1 MTLALTEPSPTGTA
15 FSCTRSCTLCGSSLR
30 IVLDLGRQPLAN
42 ALLKSADEVAPVYP
56 LRLGHC
62 TGCGHLQLADTVP
75 PAALFT
81 DYVYRTGSSRPMVE
95 HFGLLGQIIPTWMG
109 GLNKLVVDVGSN
121 DGTLLR
127 ALRGAEHKHAGGFK
141 ALGVDPS
148 SVARE
153 VPGTIAKFFS
163 RATAAE
169 ILAEHGPAGCVV
181 MANVLAH
188 SPNPRDLLEGARD
201 LLAYG
206 GLLVIEVPYSG
217 DFNYSQCYAEHFHY
231 FTATV
236 IERLLYETGFAVR
249 RVQPLA
255 VHGGTLRIFARRLAT
270 DPRDAHWKGRRAEVV
285 FEGQDPDEWLG
296 MLEMEDSLDWA
307 RRWGRL
313 QEQAEIHRTRLREL
327 CDGLCIGYGAPAKAT
342 VLLNWTGLHPTAL
355 YDTTPE
361 KAGRFV
367 PGVNVPI
374 LPMSE
379 MPERAR
385 KVLLCCWNYAED
397 VLRRETRYA
406 GRWVI
411 PFPDL
416 RIA

>member
-15 FSCTRSCTLCGSSLR
+15 FSSPACTLCGSSLQ

-42 ALLKSADEVAPVYP
+42 GLLDRPGEAATYP

-62 TGCGHLQLADTVP
+62 TGCGHLQLAETVP
-75 PAALFT
+75 PEALFT
-81 DYVYRTGSSRPMVE
+81 DYVYRTGANRPMVE
-95 HFGLLGQIIPTWMG
+95 HFGLLGQVLPTWMG
-109 GLNKLVVDVGSN
+109 GLNRFVVEVGSN

-127 ALRGAEHKHAGGFK
+127 ALGGAETKHCSGLK
-141 ALGVDPS
+141 VLGVDPS
-148 SVARE
+148 SVARD
-153 VPGTIAKFFS
+153 VPGTIAKFFN

-169 ILAEHGPAGCVV
+169 IMAEHGPAGAVV

-188 SPNPRDLLEGARD
+188 CPDPRELLEGARD
-201 LLAYG
+201 LLPYG
-206 GLLVIEVPYSG
+206 GLLVLEFPFAGAFTY
-217 DFNYSQCYAEHFHY
+217 DQAYHEHSHY

-255 VHGGTLRIFARRLAT
+255 VHGGTLRIFARRLIT
-270 DPRDAHWKGRRAEVV
+270 DPRKANWKGRRAEIV
-285 FEGQDPDEWLG
+285 FEGDSPNEWLG
-296 MLEMEDSLDWA
+296 MLEMEDSLDWS
-307 RRWGRL
+307 RRWDRL
-313 QEQAEIHRTRLREL
+313 QEQAEAHRTRLREL
-327 CDGLCIGYGAPAKAT
+327 CEGECIGYGAPAKAT
-342 VLLNWTGLHPTAL
+342 VLLNWSGIRPTAL

-361 KAGRFV
+361 KVGKWV

-374 LPMSE
+374 RPMNELPPAASK
-379 MPERAR
+379 A
-385 KVLLCCWNYAED
+385 LLCCWNYAED
-397 VLRRETRYA
+397 VLRREAGYA

-416 RIA
+416 RTA